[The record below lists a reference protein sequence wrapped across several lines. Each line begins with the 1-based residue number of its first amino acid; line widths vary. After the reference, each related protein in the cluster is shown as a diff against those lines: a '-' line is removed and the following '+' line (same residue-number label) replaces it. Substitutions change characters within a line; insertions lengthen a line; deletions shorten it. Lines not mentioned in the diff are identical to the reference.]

1 MAQHAAIVVAIGATI
16 SVGARSFAST
26 VELADLP
33 MSHEVP
39 ESAELCGTG
48 AVLLATAA
56 SVRKVNSRK
65 SDAG

>member
-1 MAQHAAIVVAIGATI
+1 
-16 SVGARSFAST
+16 
-26 VELADLP
+26 